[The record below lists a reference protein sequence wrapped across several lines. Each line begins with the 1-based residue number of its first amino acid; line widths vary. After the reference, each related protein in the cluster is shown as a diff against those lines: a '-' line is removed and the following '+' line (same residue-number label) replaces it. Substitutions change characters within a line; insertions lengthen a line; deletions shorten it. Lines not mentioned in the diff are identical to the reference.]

1 MNVMVEGVSWI
12 SKMMI
17 PAILVFIPLYA
28 VFRKVPVYES
38 FVEGA
43 KEGFPTAISIIP
55 HLVGMMVAVS
65 IFRDTGALDFYLKF
79 LTPIFSWLHIPTEV
93 VPIGMLRPISGSG
106 SLAFVE
112 SVMRT
117 YGPDSFLGKLAST
130 IQGST
135 DTTLY
140 VLTVYF
146 GAVGIRRSLYSL
158 KVGLW
163 ADLAGFLASWLVC
176 SMLFL

>member
-1 MNVMVEGVSWI
+1 MLEVVSFI
-12 SKMMI
+12 SKLML
-17 PAILVFIPLYA
+17 PAVVVFIPLYA

-65 IFRDTGALDFYLKF
+65 IFRDTGALHFYMKF
-79 LTPIFSWLHIPTEV
+79 LTPFISFLNIPTEV
-93 VPIGMLRPISGSG
+93 VPIGILRPISGTG

-112 SVMRT
+112 SILRN
-117 YGPDSFLGKLAST
+117 YGPDSFLGQLAST

-140 VLTVYF
+140 VITVYF
-146 GAVGIRRSLYSL
+146 GAVGIRRSLYAL

-163 ADLAGFLASWLVC
+163 ADLAGFLASLAVCTWL
-176 SMLFL
+176 FGG

>member
-1 MNVMVEGVSWI
+1 MLEVVSFI
-12 SKMMI
+12 SKLML
-17 PAILVFIPLYA
+17 PAVVVFIPLYA
-28 VFRKVPVYES
+28 VFRKVPIYES

-65 IFRDTGALDFYLKF
+65 IFRDTGALHFYMKF
-79 LTPIFSWLHIPTEV
+79 LTPIISFLHIPAEV
-93 VPIGMLRPISGSG
+93 VPIGILRPISGTG

-112 SVMRT
+112 SILRN

-140 VLTVYF
+140 VITVYF
-146 GAVGIRRSLYSL
+146 GAVGIRRSLYAL

-163 ADLAGFLASWLVC
+163 ADLAGFLASLAVCTWL
-176 SMLFL
+176 FGG

>member
-1 MNVMVEGVSWI
+1 MFETISLI
-12 SKMMI
+12 SKWML
-17 PAILVFIPLYA
+17 PAIVVFIPLYA
-28 VFRKVPVYES
+28 FFKKVPIYAS

-55 HLVGMMVAVS
+55 HLVAMMVAVAV
-65 IFRDTGALDFYLKF
+65 FRDTGAMQFYMHLLSP
-79 LTPIFSWLHIPTEV
+79 LTNWFHIPSEV
-93 VPIGMLRPISGSG
+93 VPIGLLRPISGIG

-112 SVMRT
+112 SIYRDF
-117 YGPDSFLGKLAST
+117 GPDSFLGKLAST
-130 IQGST
+130 IQASS

-146 GAVGIRRSLYSL
+146 GAVGIKRSLYAL

-163 ADLAGFLASWLVC
+163 ADFIGFVASLIVC
-176 SMLFL
+176 SFMFVH

>member
-1 MNVMVEGVSWI
+1 MYEVISFI
-12 SKMMI
+12 SKMML
-17 PAILVFIPLYA
+17 PAILAFIPLYA
-28 VFRKVPVYES
+28 IFRKVPIYES
-38 FVEGA
+38 FIEGA

-55 HLVGMMVAVS
+55 HLVGMMVAVA
-65 IFRDTGALDFYLKF
+65 IFRDTGALQFYLQF
-79 LTPIFSWLHIPTEV
+79 LTPLISWLHIPSEV
-93 VPIGMLRPISGSG
+93 LPIGMLRPISGAG

-112 SVMRT
+112 SILRN

-140 VLTVYF
+140 VITVYF
-146 GAVGIRRSLYSL
+146 GAVGIRNSLYAL

-163 ADLAGFLASWLVC
+163 ADLAGFLAAWLIC
-176 SMLFL
+176 SMVFSA